1 MFILRQ
7 IRKAGQ
13 GSESNQI
20 IGDGYHLILK
30 ESHLEEFERALN
42 AHYKDCPSPDCED
55 NLYGFLLFNEGSDI
69 YPLYKGT
76 YNYIMTSEGKT
87 FTNITF
93 R

>member
-20 IGDGYHLILK
+20 LGDSYHFISR
-30 ESHLEEFERALN
+30 ENHLEEFERAKN
-42 AHYKDCPSPDCED
+42 HHYKDCPDPDCD
-55 NLYGFLLFNEGSDI
+55 GQLYAFLIYNEGAVI
-69 YPLYKGT
+69 YPLYKGSE
-76 YNYIMTSEGKT
+76 NYIMTSDGKT
-87 FTNITF
+87 FKNITF